1 MENKIVKVAFRILV
15 EMEIVVFVNMDDI
28 CKIVE
33 HIQGFVV
40 KEVKLEGKINEKM
53 VNVET

>member
-1 MENKIVKVAFRILV
+1 
-15 EMEIVVFVNMDDI
+15 MEIVVFVNMDDI